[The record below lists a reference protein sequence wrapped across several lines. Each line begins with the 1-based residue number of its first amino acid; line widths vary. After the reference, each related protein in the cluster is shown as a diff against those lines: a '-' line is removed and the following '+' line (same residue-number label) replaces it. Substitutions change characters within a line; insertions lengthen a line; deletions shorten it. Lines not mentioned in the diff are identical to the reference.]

1 MIDLNQ
7 HKLELTYPCNWTY
20 KLVVLE
26 TIDIHTTVKEVISDR
41 EHKIKESK
49 VSSKGKYKSYALELL
64 VHSDDDRTELYKTL
78 YAHENVKMIV

>member
-7 HKLELTYPCNWTY
+7 HKLELTYPCSWTY

-26 TIDIHTTVKEVISDR
+26 SINIKTTVKEVISER
-41 EHKIKESK
+41 EHKISESK

-64 VHSDDDRTELYKTL
+64 VHSDDDRQELYKTL
-78 YAHENVKMIV
+78 HAHENIKMIV